1 MGSRALWKAVIR
13 FGSIAVPVKL
23 YSAVQERPI
32 HFRLLHQKDHTP
44 VTQKM
49 VNPSTGEV
57 IPYEEIRRG
66 YETDE
71 GSIVLLEKE
80 ELEALEP
87 PPSRDI
93 TVIHFVDPAL
103 ISHQWYDRPYYLGP
117 DTDAERYF
125 ALARSIEEQKT
136 EGLARWTMR
145 KKRYIG
151 ALLAEGGY
159 LKMITLRFAEEVVHA
174 SELPRP
180 EGRALEK
187 QELQMA
193 EQLIRALEGDF
204 NADSYRDEY
213 RDRLRAL
220 VETKARGGRVELKR
234 VQKKKAKVVSLAD
247 LLKQSIERAH
257 EEGAEKRKIA

>member
-1 MGSRALWKAVIR
+1 MGNRALWKAVIR
-13 FGSIAVPVKL
+13 FGSISVPVKL
-23 YSAVQERPI
+23 YSAVQERAV
-32 HFRLLHQKDHTP
+32 HFRMLHQKDHTP

-49 VNPSTGEV
+49 VNPNTGEV
-57 IPYEEIRRG
+57 IPYGEIRRG
-66 YETDE
+66 YETEE
-71 GSIVLLEKE
+71 GDIVLLEKE

-93 TVIHFVDPAL
+93 EVLHFVEPAL

-117 DTDAERYF
+117 DTDPESYF
-125 ALARSIEEQKT
+125 ALARSLEQEKR

-159 LKMITLRFAEEVVHA
+159 LKMITLRFAEEVVQA

-193 EQLIRALEGDF
+193 EQLVRALEADF
-204 NADSYRDEY
+204 NADGYRDEY

-220 VETKARGGRVELKR
+220 VETKARGGRVELKK
-234 VQKKKAKVVSLAD
+234 VKKKKPKVVSLTD

-257 EEGAEKRKIA
+257 GEGAEKRKIA

>member
-13 FGSIAVPVKL
+13 FGSISVPVKL
-23 YSAVQERPI
+23 YSAVQERPV
-32 HFRLLHQKDHTP
+32 HFRMLHYKDQTP

-49 VNPSTGEV
+49 VNPNTGEV

-66 YETDE
+66 YETENGD
-71 GSIVLLEKE
+71 IVLLEKE
-80 ELEALEP
+80 ELKALEP

-93 TVIHFVDPAL
+93 EVLHFVDHDL
-103 ISHQWYDRPYYLGP
+103 ISHEWYDRPYYLGP
-117 DTDAERYF
+117 DTDPERYF
-125 ALARSIEEQKT
+125 ALARSLEQEKK
-136 EGLARWTMR
+136 EGFARWTMR

-159 LKMITLRFAEEVVHA
+159 LKMITLRFAEEVVNA

-204 NADSYRDEY
+204 NADTYRDEY
-213 RDRLRAL
+213 RNRLRSL
-220 VETKARGGRVELKR
+220 VETKAHGGRVELKR
-234 VQKKKAKVVSLAD
+234 VKKEKPKVVSLTA

-257 EEGAEKRKIA
+257 GEGAEKRKTA

>member
-23 YSAVQERPI
+23 YSAVQERAV
-32 HFRLLHQKDHTP
+32 HFRLLHEKDHTP

-49 VNPSTGEV
+49 VNPNTGEV
-57 IPYEEIRRG
+57 VPYEEIRRG
-66 YETDE
+66 YETKE
-71 GSIVLLEKE
+71 GEIVLLEKE

-93 TVIHFVDPAL
+93 EVLHFVDPGL

-117 DTDAERYF
+117 DTDPERYF
-125 ALARSIEEQKT
+125 ALAESLEQGRM
-136 EGLARWTMR
+136 EGFARWTMR

-159 LKMITLRFAEEVVHA
+159 LKMITLRFAEEVVRA
-174 SELPRP
+174 ADLPRP
-180 EGRALEK
+180 EGRPLAR

-204 NADSYRDEY
+204 NADDYRDEY
-213 RDRLRAL
+213 RDRVRAL

-234 VQKKKAKVVSLAD
+234 VREKKPKVVSLAD

-257 EEGAEKRKIA
+257 GEGAKERKIA